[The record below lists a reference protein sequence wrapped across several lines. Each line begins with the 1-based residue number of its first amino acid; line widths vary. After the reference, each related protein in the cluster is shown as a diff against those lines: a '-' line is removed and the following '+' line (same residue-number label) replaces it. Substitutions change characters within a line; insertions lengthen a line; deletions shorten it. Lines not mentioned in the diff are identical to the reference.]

1 MNIYSVTDNGIGID
15 MKYADKVFS
24 VFQRLHTKEQYEGTG
39 VGLALVKRI
48 IKKHNGKVS
57 VQGELGKG
65 ATFSFSLPASSK
77 NTVTPLAKNPV
88 SIQ

>member
-77 NTVTPLAKNPV
+77 NTLTPLAKNPV

>member
-1 MNIYSVTDNGIGID
+1 MHTYSITDNGIGID
-15 MKYADKVFS
+15 MKYADKIFS

-39 VGLALVKRI
+39 VGLAIVKRV
-48 IKKHNGKVS
+48 IKKHNGTVS

-77 NTVTPLAKNPV
+77 DAVNPPAKNPV
-88 SIQ
+88 SIE